1 MTAAE
6 RFKERIANLERLRYR
21 EAIDLVEMVC
31 VLEEKLEL
39 AQDRIAELEAERDDG
54 GSDK

>member
-21 EAIDLVEMVC
+21 EAIDRFGQMTTTPDPMRPRWTP
-31 VLEEKLEL
+31 K
-39 AQDRIAELEAERDDG
+39 G
-54 GSDK
+54 